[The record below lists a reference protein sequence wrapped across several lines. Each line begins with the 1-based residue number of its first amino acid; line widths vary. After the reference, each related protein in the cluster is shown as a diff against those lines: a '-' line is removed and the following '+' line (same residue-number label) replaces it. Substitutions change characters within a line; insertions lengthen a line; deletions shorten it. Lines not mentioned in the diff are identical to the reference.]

1 MKFNKFKVDIEAIE
15 EERELK
21 NEINNMDSDE
31 RIFSL
36 VINKEQLHLI
46 KAIAI
51 HEYANFKDIFKDALN
66 FYLKSKSDKY
76 KEDALTSFEEYL
88 EKKKKN
94 NN

>member
-36 VINKEQLHLI
+36 IINKEQLHLI

-51 HEYANFKDIFKDALN
+51 YEYVNFKDIFKDALN
-66 FYLKSKSDKY
+66 FYLKGKSDKY
-76 KEDALTSFEEYL
+76 KEDVLTSFEEYL